1 MKDKSSTDKI
11 AIRHFWR
18 LCAQHKRLFVFTWF
32 IPLANL
38 GMGVVVPFL
47 IGKILGSLAVPGSEV
62 APFIVS
68 LVVVSVVTVA
78 LNNIAFRNFF
88 ELQPRVMANLDNE
101 AMDRLLKRGASFHN
115 NRISGKLVSDVGDY
129 AAGFMQL
136 SNAFFIDTIPFVA
149 IVVLGIILVGVS
161 SPLLGLVLLAMTS
174 LVIASTIRFRRKMK
188 PQRIARQAAGKAM
201 IAHVA
206 DTIVN
211 NQTVKTFGT
220 EQHEMQQH
228 NALAS
233 HLLGLRIDN
242 WRSMASDGSRRL
254 AGLLLFQITFVLV
267 LTWEVHRNPAL
278 LATGIFAFSYTV
290 MLSNRLFQIG
300 NIMRQIEEALLQVA
314 PMTEMLQEDIEIV
327 DDPGAPELAVRSG
340 DVSFRGVSFRY
351 QDASSK
357 DVVFQNLNIH
367 VKAGEKIG
375 LVGPSG
381 GGKTTL
387 TKLLL
392 RFEDVTS
399 GEIAI
404 DEQNI
409 AHVTQASLRQ
419 SIAYVS
425 QEPLLFHRS
434 IRENIAYGNIDAT
447 DKEVLDAA
455 KKASAHAFITKL
467 PNGYETVVGERG
479 VKLSGGQRQRIA
491 IARAILK
498 EAPILVLDEATS
510 ALDSASEK
518 LIQSALTELMKD
530 KTALVIAHR
539 LSTIQKMDRILVLNE
554 GAVVEDGSHKE
565 LLAKNGLYA
574 KLWAH
579 QSGGFIEE

>member
-1 MKDKSSTDKI
+1 MKDKTSTDQI

-18 LCAQHKRLFVFTWF
+18 LCTQHKRLFVFTGL
-32 IPLANL
+32 IPIA
-38 GMGVVVPFL
+38 GVGIGVVIPYL
-47 IGKILGSLAVPGSEV
+47 TGKIIGSLAVPGTDV
-62 APFIVS
+62 APYIIA
-68 LVVVSVVTVA
+68 LIVVSVVTVVVN
-78 LNNIAFRNFF
+78 LVAFKNFF
-88 ELQPRVMANLDNE
+88 ELQPRVMASLDNE
-101 AMDRLLKRGASFHN
+101 AIDRLLKRGASFHN
-115 NRISGKLVSDVGDY
+115 NRISGKLVSDVSDY

-136 SNAFFIDTIPFVA
+136 SNAFFIDTVPFLAV
-149 IVVLGIILVGVS
+149 VVLGIVLVSVS

-174 LVIASTIRFRRKMK
+174 LVIASTIRFRRRMK
-188 PQRIARQAAGKAM
+188 PHRIARQAAGKAM
-201 IAHVA
+201 IAHIA
-206 DTIVN
+206 DTTVN

-220 EQHEMQQH
+220 EQHELARH
-228 NALAS
+228 GELAS
-233 HLLGLRIDN
+233 RLLWLRMND
-242 WRSMASDGSRRL
+242 WRAMAKDGAKRL
-254 AGLLLFQITFVLV
+254 SGLLLFQIAFVAV
-267 LTWEVHRNPAL
+267 LTWEVHQNPAL

-314 PMTEMLQEDIEIV
+314 PMTEMLQEDVEIV
-327 DDPGAPELAVRSG
+327 DDPGAPELDAHSG
-340 DVSFRGVSFRY
+340 KVSFQNVSFRY
-351 QDASSK
+351 LDASSK
-357 DVVFQNLNIH
+357 DTVFENLNIT
-367 VKAGEKIG
+367 VAAGEKIG

-399 GEIAI
+399 GQIAI
-404 DEQNI
+404 DEQDI
-409 AHVTQASLRQ
+409 ARVTQASLRQ

-434 IRENIAYGNIDAT
+434 IRENIAYGNVDAT
-447 DKEVLDAA
+447 DEQVLGAA
-455 KKASAHAFITKL
+455 KKASAHEFITKL

-539 LSTIQKMDRILVLNE
+539 LSTIQKMDRILVLDE
-554 GAVVEDGSHKE
+554 GKVIEDGTHKE
-565 LLAKNGLYA
+565 LLAKDGLYA